1 MSEQNCNELEII
13 YTENKI
19 SGVKILNP
27 DLEMQMHSDV
37 LGVEMIVKA
46 SDIIGTAL
54 HAQSICSPTVLDA
67 VSRFALH
74 GHHGVNNGKL
84 ACFHAKLFIKHY
96 LPETQWEFDEDA
108 DGWDAAVLAMLDEM
122 EHCA

>member
-46 SDIIGTAL
+46 SDIVGTAL
-54 HAQSICSPTVLDA
+54 HVQSICSPTVLAA
-67 VSRFALH
+67 VNRFAFAWSSWGEQWQACLLPCKAFH
-74 GHHGVNNGKL
+74 QALFARNPMGV
-84 ACFHAKLFIKHY
+84 
-96 LPETQWEFDEDA
+96 
-108 DGWDAAVLAMLDEM
+108 
-122 EHCA
+122 